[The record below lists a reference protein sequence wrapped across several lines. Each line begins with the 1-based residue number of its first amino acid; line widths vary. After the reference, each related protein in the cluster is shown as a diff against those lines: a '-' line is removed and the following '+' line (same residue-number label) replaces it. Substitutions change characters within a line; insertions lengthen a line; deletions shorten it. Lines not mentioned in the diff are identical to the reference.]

1 MFCYFVILE
10 QTFFMIKLQVIG
22 NLGKDCVTNTVNGK
36 NVINFSVAHTE
47 RFKDNTGNQK
57 DKTIWVE
64 CAYWTDRTGI
74 APYLKKGTQVY
85 VEGTPDIRTYQTQ
98 DGRQG
103 ASLSLRVQNVQ
114 LLGSRQGTENTN
126 ENPDSAYRYN
136 NNYNTPP
143 TAPATSDITEPLDD
157 LPF

>member
-1 MFCYFVILE
+1 
-10 QTFFMIKLQVIG
+10 MIKLQVIG
-22 NLGKDCVTNTVNGK
+22 NLGKDCVVNNVNGK

-47 RFKDNTGNQK
+47 RFKDSSGTQK
-57 DKTIWVE
+57 DRTIWVE
-64 CAYWTDRTGI
+64 CAYWTDKTGI

-85 VEGTPDIRTYQTQ
+85 AEGTPDIRTYQTQ

-103 ASLSLRVQNVQ
+103 ASLSLRVMNVQ
-114 LLGSRQGTENTN
+114 LLGSRQSGESGG
-126 ENPDSAYRYN
+126 EQQADSAYRYN

-143 TAPATSDITEPLDD
+143 VTPSTTDINEPLDD